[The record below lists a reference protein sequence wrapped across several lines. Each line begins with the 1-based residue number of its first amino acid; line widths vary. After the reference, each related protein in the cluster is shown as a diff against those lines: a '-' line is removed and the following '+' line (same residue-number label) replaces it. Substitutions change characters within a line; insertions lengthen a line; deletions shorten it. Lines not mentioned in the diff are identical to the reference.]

1 MGVGMSDQ
9 VGRKFGGHLRVMRKA
24 RGFTQEVLAE
34 RSSLSVDAVRR
45 IERGAFSPSLDTLRK
60 LSSGLDVNLHTM
72 FEGFTVQRRDT
83 VAEICDYLQR
93 RRPEEIRLVWRVIRA
108 IFDGR
113 REDH

>member
-1 MGVGMSDQ
+1 MVDP
-9 VGRKFGGHLRVMRKA
+9 VGRKFGGHLRDLRKA
-24 RGFTQEVLAE
+24 RVLTQEALAE

-60 LSSGLDVNLHTM
+60 LALGLDVNLHTL
-72 FEGFTVQRRDT
+72 FEGFAVQRRDT

-93 RRPEEIRLVWRVIRA
+93 RRPDEIKLIWRVIRA

-113 REDH
+113 